1 MTFAFTHYLY
11 NVDLA
16 LIFIL
21 SHISSAKKHLK
32 CNLSDF
38 SDWKRWGTGTTKQE
52 KEKASQQKDFLKKST

>member
-1 MTFAFTHYLY
+1 MTFAFTHYLH

-21 SHISSAKKHLK
+21 SYISSAKKHLK
-32 CNLSDF
+32 CNLPYS
-38 SDWKRWGTGTTKQE
+38 SDWKCWGGGTTKQ